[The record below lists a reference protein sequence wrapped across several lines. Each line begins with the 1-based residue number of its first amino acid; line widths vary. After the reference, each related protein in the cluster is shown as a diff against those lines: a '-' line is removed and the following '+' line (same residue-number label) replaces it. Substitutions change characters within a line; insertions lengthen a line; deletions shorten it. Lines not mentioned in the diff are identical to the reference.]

1 MTTSTPEKEITNPY
15 INARRGWNG
24 VWEHQVASEKRWRT
38 AALAE
43 AALLA
48 FAIIGL
54 IILGSQPK
62 TIPYVVQVDKLGEVA
77 YSGRL
82 TPATADST
90 VVEAAIASFVS
101 NLRLVTPD
109 SALQA
114 EAINRVYAYLSK
126 GDPALAKI
134 NQWYGATK
142 ESSPYA
148 RAVDELVS
156 IDIDSVLP
164 QTPNSWQVDWTETT
178 RDRKGEKASQMK
190 MRALLTIVI
199 VPPTTAT
206 PESQLRHNPL
216 GVYVQDINWSRLQ

>member
-1 MTTSTPEKEITNPY
+1 MISSTPEKEIANPY
-15 INARRGWNG
+15 LNSRRGWNG
-24 VWEHQVASEKRWRT
+24 VWEHLVVSEKRWRI

-43 AALLA
+43 AVLLA
-48 FAIIGL
+48 FALLGL
-54 IILGSQPK
+54 VILGSQPK

-82 TPATADST
+82 TPATADNN
-90 VVEAAIASFVS
+90 VVRASIAGFIS

-126 GDPALAKI
+126 GDPALTKV
-134 NQWYGATK
+134 NQWYGGTK

-156 IDIDSVLP
+156 VDIDSVLP
-164 QTPNSWQVDWTETT
+164 QTANSWQVDWTETT

-190 MRALLTIVI
+190 MRALLTIVT

-206 PESQLRHNPL
+206 SENQLRRNPL
-216 GVYVQDINWSRLQ
+216 GIYVQDVNWSRLE

>member
-1 MTTSTPEKEITNPY
+1 MTRSTPEKEITNPY
-15 INARRGWNG
+15 VNGRRGWNG
-24 VWEHQVASEKRWRT
+24 VWEYQVASEKRWR
-38 AALAE
+38 LI
-43 AALLA
+43 ALLEA
-48 FAIIGL
+48 PVVAIAVVGL
-54 IILGSQPK
+54 IQLGNAPK

-82 TPATADST
+82 SPATADST
-90 VVEAAIASFVS
+90 VVKSCIAAFIS

-126 GDPALAKI
+126 GDPALGKI
-134 NQWYGATK
+134 NQWYGATT

-148 RAVDELVS
+148 RAVDELVGV
-156 IDIDSVLP
+156 DIDSVLP
-164 QTPNSWQVDWTETT
+164 QTANSWQVDWTETT
-178 RDRKGEKASQMK
+178 HDRKGEKALQMK

-206 PESQLRHNPL
+206 SESQLRRNPL